1 MFQRHGVILK
11 SRMKIR
17 LTGMSRV
24 RRLCKETQIRY
35 PQSMNQ
41 HFFFRDTIVVGLCGE
56 NRMNK
61 EEKKQ
66 DQAIEGDIDQ
76 I

>member
-1 MFQRHGVILK
+1 
-11 SRMKIR
+11 
-17 LTGMSRV
+17 MSRV
-24 RRLCKETQIRY
+24 WRLCKETQIRY
-35 PQSMNQ
+35 PQSINQ
-41 HFFFRDTIVVGLCGE
+41 HFFFRDATVVGLCSE
-56 NRMNK
+56 NGMNK